1 MTRILTIDDLRDAI
15 REAGEMAAELAACS
29 REDDDAQALPS
40 SRTGRTPVLECVQAS
55 LAAHAQLL
63 DGTIGRAP
71 GRAILPEEMA
81 GTYHGSWDDEGRL
94 VRVQRDQGGNEAPL
108 GPRPTSQGSTPS
120 PSSGGRSAR
129 GPWNSP
135 WPSWSTRPGTRPVPT
150 SGEKNSRSEVIARLP
165 HEWSITRGQVWSWRR
180 DHPPRS
186 VPPLWRPEG

>member
-1 MTRILTIDDLRDAI
+1 MTRILTIDDLREAI

-94 VRVQRDQGGNEAPL
+94 VRV
-108 GPRPTSQGSTPS
+108 S
-120 PSSGGRSAR
+120 
-129 GPWNSP
+129 
-135 WPSWSTRPGTRPVPT
+135 GTREGTRELRAQTHITREPAVPFIW
-150 SGEKNSRSEVIARLP
+150 GEECPGALELALAILVDATGDETGSYQRREKFQSEVIARLP
-165 HEWSITRGQVWSWRR
+165 HEWSITKGQVWSWRR